1 MNLTT
6 SQAQVFSS
14 LANLNSWK
22 FHVKHLKLGNTQQ
35 ILQQSSGTRSSP
47 RKGRGM
53 DFSETRPY
61 QAGDEVRH
69 IDWRVTAR
77 TQKAHTK
84 LFVEEEERK
93 VFFIVEQSSRL
104 FLASIY
110 KLKIALA
117 LDILAL
123 LAFAAESQGDKVSC
137 KLLEGDNFSGHQ
149 TSNLQQFFE
158 LAIAKQKATLPS
170 QKSPSWKAE
179 LQKVSRLIQPNTK
192 LVLIGDLFGLTNARE
207 ELQNL
212 RKHNDI
218 LAIHLTDY
226 LETNLPNN
234 QLLKI
239 SDGYEEIQLNATKQ
253 MQQIYKNQYLTR
265 YKELEE
271 KLIKLGVSLVNINTQ
286 DDLLAKLL
294 AHKVLTR

>member
-1 MNLTT
+1 MSST
-6 SQAQVFSS
+6 SQVYSS
-14 LANLNSWK
+14 LAGLNGWK
-22 FHVKHLKLGNTQQ
+22 FHVKHLKLGNAQQ
-35 ILQQSSGTRSSP
+35 VMQHSVGTRSSP

-61 QAGDEVRH
+61 QIGDEVRH

-84 LFVEEEERK
+84 LFMEEEERK

-123 LAFAAESQGDKVSC
+123 LAFAAENQGDKVSC
-137 KLLEGDNFSGHQ
+137 KLLEGHDFSGHQ
-149 TSNLQQFFE
+149 VSNINQFFE
-158 LAIAKQKATLPS
+158 LALAKQQSTTPT
-170 QKSPSWKAE
+170 QTSPSWKIE

-192 LVLIGDLFGLTNARE
+192 VVLIGDMFSLNNAQE

-226 LETNLPNN
+226 LETNLPPNRI
-234 QLLKI
+234 LKI
-239 SDGYEEIQLNATKQ
+239 SDGFQEIQLNATKE
-253 MQQIYKNQYLTR
+253 MQQTYKNQYLTR
-265 YKELEE
+265 YQSLESSMTN
-271 KLIKLGVSLVNINTQ
+271 IGVSLVNVNTQ

-294 AHKVLTR
+294 SSKVLVK